1 MMLSCR
7 EATRLMS
14 EARERELAVSER
26 LSLTMHKTICAACRN
41 FERQLPVLGELMRR
55 FAAGAGEPP
64 AEAQEKKERSEDE

>member
-1 MMLSCR
+1 MLSCR

-14 EARERELAVSER
+14 ESRERELAASER
-26 LSLTMHKTICAACRN
+26 LSLAMHKAICAACRN

-64 AEAQEKKERSEDE
+64 PGAEEKKEKE